1 MPPPH
6 EEGGVKEG
14 DAEAVKKK
22 KTFCFHMNSA
32 PKWCWSPGKCGS
44 FAGQFFVG
52 KEAGFRERVLML
64 PASPA
69 DGGKTGKGLDGTL
82 DVLVMKL
89 FVDIQSLSSIQ
100 LFVTPWTAAHQ
111 TSHHH
116 LPELT

>member
-1 MPPPH
+1 
-6 EEGGVKEG
+6 
-14 DAEAVKKK
+14 
-22 KTFCFHMNSA
+22 MNSA

-44 FAGQFFVG
+44 FAGQFFIG

-100 LFVTPWTAAHQ
+100 LFVTPMDC
-111 TSHHH
+111 S
-116 LPELT
+116 LPGSSVHGIFQAKVLEWGVIAFSKK